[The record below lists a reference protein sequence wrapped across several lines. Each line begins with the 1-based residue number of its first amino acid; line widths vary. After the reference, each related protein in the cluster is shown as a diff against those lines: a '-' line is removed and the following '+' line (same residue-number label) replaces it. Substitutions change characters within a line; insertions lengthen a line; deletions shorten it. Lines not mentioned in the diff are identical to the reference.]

1 VSLRTPDEPTGSPSA
16 VDIAVPAALVSTPA
30 ATGGPAVPTA
40 DAVSAQRPLIPAGL
54 RLTGG
59 LLHDWQRRNASA
71 SMPLALHQLV
81 AAGNLDNIRLA
92 IIAGEAADEA
102 AEPAEPDAPK
112 RPRNLGPVDPVPGL
126 GYQGPV
132 FMDSDIYK
140 TLEAIGWE
148 LANGQR
154 PDLSDFA
161 ADTIALLAKAQQ
173 PDGYLNSY
181 VQASG
186 EPRYSRLAV
195 SHEMYC
201 AGHLIQA
208 AIAMRRGTGDI
219 SLLAIATRFADQLV
233 SDFAGQAKALDGHP
247 VIETALAELYRETG
261 NRDYLDLASQFTEQR
276 GYGLAGDSGM
286 GHRYLQDHIPVR
298 ESATEVGHAV
308 RALYLEAGVTD
319 VAAETHD
326 DELLQSSIARWADMV
341 AAKTSL
347 TGGNGSRHVDEGFGD
362 RFELP
367 PDRAYNETCAAIASF
382 HWSWRLLLAT
392 GDPKYAD
399 HMERL
404 LYNGFGA
411 AISAEGDR
419 FFYVNPLQR
428 REDHFEKDDPGR
440 RREWFTCACCPPNI
454 MRLLASIQHYLATV
468 DGETLYVQQ
477 YAAAWLRG
485 AGLDIEVATDYP
497 WSGVVTL
504 RVLAAP
510 PAEREVALRIPAW
523 SAVTGVTVNNS
534 SERMVPPHQGYLRL
548 RRRWQ
553 RGDTIRLRLDMAPRW
568 TYPDRRVDAIRGC
581 AAIERGPLVYCFEQ
595 ADQSA
600 PLDELAVSPGP
611 PLTERQLTIEGI
623 GRTVQVVTP
632 AWRLPSG
639 TEAAGLD
646 NQGPDVSAVAIP
658 YFQWDNRG
666 PGAMRVW
673 VPAPDR

>member
-1 VSLRTPDEPTGSPSA
+1 VSLRTPDEPVGSPSA
-16 VDIAVPAALVSTPA
+16 VDVAVPAAPVRAPA
-30 ATGGPAVPTA
+30 ATGGPAVATA
-40 DAVSAQRPLIPAGL
+40 DAVAAQRPLIPAGL

-92 IIAGEAADEA
+92 ISAGEEASEA
-102 AEPAEPDAPK
+102 AEPAEHDAAI
-112 RPRNLGPVDPVPGL
+112 RPRHLGPVDPVPGL

-148 LANGQR
+148 LANGPR
-154 PDLSDFA
+154 SDLSDFA
-161 ADTIALLAKAQQ
+161 ASTIALLARAQQ

-233 SDFAGQAKALDGHP
+233 SEFAGQAKALDGHP

-261 NRDYLDLASQFTEQR
+261 NRAYLDLASQFVEQR

-319 VAAETHD
+319 VAAETD
-326 DELLQSSIARWADMV
+326 DEELLRSSIARWADMV

-392 GDPKYAD
+392 GDPKYAG
-399 HMERL
+399 HMERI

-411 AISAEGDR
+411 AISAEGER

-485 AGLDIEVATDYP
+485 AGLDIEVVTDYP

-568 TYPDRRVDAIRGC
+568 TCPDRRVDAVRGC

-595 ADQSA
+595 ADQSV
-600 PLDELAVSPGP
+600 PLDELAVSPGS

-623 GRTVQVVTP
+623 GRTVQVT
-632 AWRLPSG
+632 
-639 TEAAGLD
+639 AATRH
-646 NQGPDVSAVAIP
+646 DVSVSDGGAVAIP
-658 YFQWDNRG
+658 YFQWDNRD

>member
-1 VSLRTPDEPTGSPSA
+1 MGSPSA
-16 VDIAVPAALVSTPA
+16 VDVAVPAALVAAPA
-30 ATGGPAVPTA
+30 ATGGPAVPAA

-92 IIAGEAADEA
+92 ISAAQEPG
-102 AEPAEPDAPK
+102 EPAEPAIDGAK
-112 RPRNLGPVDPVPGL
+112 RPRGLGPVDPVPGL

-148 LANGQR
+148 LANGPR

-161 ADTIALLAKAQQ
+161 AGTIALLARAQQ

-208 AIAMRRGTGDI
+208 AIAMRRGTGDS
-219 SLLAIATRFADQLV
+219 SLLAIAARFADQLV
-233 SDFAGQAKALDGHP
+233 SEFAGQAKALDGHP

-261 NRDYLDLASQFTEQR
+261 NRAYLDLASQFVEQR

-326 DELLQSSIARWADMV
+326 DELLQSSISRWADMV

-399 HMERL
+399 HMERV

-468 DGETLYVQQ
+468 NDETLYVQQ

-510 PAEREVALRIPAW
+510 RAEREVALRIPAW

-553 RGDTIRLRLDMAPRW
+553 RGDTIRLRLDLAPRW
-568 TYPDRRVDAIRGC
+568 TRPDRRADAVRGC

-595 ADQSA
+595 ADQSV
-600 PLDELAVSPGP
+600 PLDELAVSPGS
-611 PLTERQLTIEGI
+611 PLTQRPLTLEGI
-623 GRTVQVVTP
+623 GRTVQVT
-632 AWRLPSG
+632 
-639 TEAAGLD
+639 AAAHG
-646 NQGPDVSAVAIP
+646 VSASDGRAVAIP

-666 PGAMRVW
+666 PGGMRVW